1 MNIKKFMVIGLASLY
16 ACVGCGTA
24 QGNAAQESVS
34 SSVENSEEQGATT
47 EENNSP
53 QAVQNETETELVEEE
68 PKVDETAQNNEIAKK
83 QIQDVSSLIGKKAEE
98 VDAILG
104 EPVSVQNLEDT
115 DILLVRYYRVPFFGD
130 TAKIEVIFNDHEQV
144 VNHVSFMVLK
154 ANDIASTKEIMV
166 NVLTDLHGES
176 TIERFLNVKGKQ
188 NRNWY
193 DDVLTYELTYFDNNI
208 ALDIYPTDK

>member
-1 MNIKKFMVIGLASLY
+1 MVIGLASLY

-47 EENNSP
+47 EENNSS
-53 QAVQNETETELVEEE
+53 QAIQNETETALVEEE
-68 PKVDETAQNNEIAKK
+68 PKVEEESKVDETAQNNETAKK

-130 TAKIEVIFNDHEQV
+130 TAKIEVVFNDHEQV

-154 ANDIASTKEIMV
+154 ADDIASTKEIMV
-166 NVLTDLHGES
+166 NALTDLHGES